1 MRIFRSPSL
10 AASRLSALPA
20 GSPSPRTPA
29 ARLRLAAAFASGTLI
44 AGCATYSP
52 SPLGNGRGSREV
64 AKLSVAAASMPT
76 RDLAAHTFDPSN
88 GLDVTETAMLAV
100 ANNPYLRVQRDA
112 LGVARAQAF
121 AAGLLPDPQ
130 LSLARD
136 RPTSVQP
143 GLTSAFNIGL
153 SYDVGALLLRSSN
166 LRAAHRV
173 NDQVR
178 LDLLWAEW
186 QTVAQARLLF
196 GEVLSTRAQQQVL
209 SREVAALEPI
219 DRQVQRALAAG
230 NLTFNGA
237 SAGLNALADVRR
249 QLAQTT
255 RQRIQAEHDLRLLLG
270 LAPQVPLDLVGPV
283 YRVSPTPAQVQQA
296 LALLPRRRPDLLAL
310 QAGYAAQEARLRG
323 AIIAQF
329 PAISIGL
336 TRARDT
342 AGVYSSGLNLGITLP
357 LFNRNRGNIAI
368 EKASRQQLHDDYD
381 ARLLAARGDMV
392 KLQQDLASLHTQI
405 GALQAHVQQLDAARQ
420 AGERAWRANLL
431 DWPTYLTLRGSAL
444 AADLELVTLRQEQA
458 RQAIALDTL
467 LGGDWTDQ
475 ALPRTAATVS
485 PTASAPSVSSS
496 STSKRLP

>member
-1 MRIFRSPSL
+1 M
-10 AASRLSALPA
+10 
-20 GSPSPRTPA
+20 
-29 ARLRLAAAFASGTLI
+29 RLRLALAFASGSLL

-52 SPLGNGRGSREV
+52 SPLGDGRGSSDV
-64 AKLSVAAASMPT
+64 ARLSVAAASMPT

-100 ANNPYLRVQRDA
+100 ANNPDLRVQRDA

-130 LSLARD
+130 LGLARD
-136 RPTSVQP
+136 LPTSGQP

-153 SYDVGALLLRSSN
+153 NFDVGALLLRSSK

-209 SREVAALEPI
+209 SREEAALEPI
-219 DRQVQRALAAG
+219 DRQVRRALAAG
-230 NLTFNGA
+230 NLTFDAA

-283 YRVSPTPAQVQQA
+283 YQVSPTSAQVQQA
-296 LALLPRRRPDLLAL
+296 LTLLPRRRPDLLAL

-329 PAISIGL
+329 PAISLGF

-342 AGVYSSGLNLGITLP
+342 SGIYTSGLNLGITLP
-357 LFNRNRGNIAI
+357 LFDRNRGNIAI

-381 ARLLAARGDMV
+381 ARLLAARGDLLQ
-392 KLQQDLASLHTQI
+392 LQQDLASLHAEI

-420 AGERAWRANLL
+420 AGEHAWQANLL

-444 AADLELVTLRQEQA
+444 AADLELVALRQEQA

-475 ALPRTAATVS
+475 ALPRTAAAAS
-485 PTASAPSVSSS
+485 PAATAPSASSP
-496 STSKRLP
+496 STSKRFP

>member
-10 AASRLSALPA
+10 VVSRLSAAPA
-20 GSPSPRTPA
+20 GSPSPQTPA

-52 SPLGNGRGSREV
+52 SPLGNGRGTADV
-64 AKLSVAAASMPT
+64 ATLSVAAASMPT
-76 RDLAAHTFDPSN
+76 RDLAAHTFDPAN

-121 AAGLLPDPQ
+121 AAGLLPDPLLG
-130 LSLARD
+130 LSRD
-136 RPTSVQP
+136 QP
-143 GLTSAFNIGL
+143 SSGQSGLTSAFGL
-153 SYDVGALLLRSSN
+153 GLNYDVGALLLRSSK

-209 SREVAALEPI
+209 SREAAALEPI

-230 NLTFNGA
+230 NLTFDGA

-249 QLAQTT
+249 QLAQTI

-283 YRVSPTPAQVQQA
+283 YQASPTPAQVQRA
-296 LALLPRRRPDLLAL
+296 LVLLPRRRPDLLAL

-329 PAISIGL
+329 PAINVGFL
-336 TRARDT
+336 RARDT
-342 AGVYSSGLNLGITLP
+342 GGVYTNGLNLGITLP
-357 LFNRNRGNIAI
+357 LFDRNRGNIAI
-368 EKASRQQLHDDYD
+368 AKATRQQLHDDYD
-381 ARLLAARGDMV
+381 ARLLAARGDML

-405 GALQAHVQQLDAARQ
+405 VALQAHVDQLDAARQ
-420 AGERAWRANLL
+420 AAEQAWQANLL

-444 AADLELVTLRQEQA
+444 AADLELVALRQEQA

-475 ALPRTAATVS
+475 ALPRPAAAARSTSS
-485 PTASAPSVSSS
+485 P